1 MASEIIKFTYQT
13 QMFYA
18 INQYINNYLS
28 LKYRQSQSIS
38 IICREEVNSVS
49 ERNWC
54 TISSQWIVT
63 AVVGFKMLG
72 EMIRAR
78 EALVTDAAGVRSDA
92 GVWTP
97 VTRQFVG
104 TRERPRASGPR
115 AGERLFTRVTS
126 HVRLQVR
133 TLAVGLA
140 APGEPAHVD
149 PITDA
154 AASFP
159 RQVPPVRRCR
169 RRWRW

>member
-92 GVWTP
+92 GV
-97 VTRQFVG
+97 
-104 TRERPRASGPR
+104 
-115 AGERLFTRVTS
+115 
-126 HVRLQVR
+126 
-133 TLAVGLA
+133 
-140 APGEPAHVD
+140 
-149 PITDA
+149 
-154 AASFP
+154 
-159 RQVPPVRRCR
+159 
-169 RRWRW
+169 